1 MEAKFNRIQFTPDLL
16 PADIIGTLIYNQQ
29 KGEFLTQKGPIFAN
43 IVLAD
48 EINRAPAKV
57 QSALLEA
64 MQERQ
69 VPIGGETFALPEPFL
84 VLATQNPI
92 DQEGTYQLPEAQV
105 DRFMLKLKIGYP
117 DKKEERII
125 LDLMAKTKTGE
136 SVNTVV
142 NPAQILSAR
151 EVVDEIYLD
160 DKIKDYIVDIVFAT
174 REPEKYGFKNLENMI
189 QFGAS
194 PRATIALALA
204 AKARAFLEGRGY
216 VVPQDVK
223 DISPD
228 VLRHRIIVSYEA
240 EAESISSEDIVESV
254 LGKVAVP

>member
-1 MEAKFNRIQFTPDLL
+1 
-16 PADIIGTLIYNQQ
+16 
-29 KGEFLTQKGPIFAN
+29 
-43 IVLAD
+43 
-48 EINRAPAKV
+48 
-57 QSALLEA
+57 
-64 MQERQ
+64 
-69 VPIGGETFALPEPFL
+69 
-84 VLATQNPI
+84 
-92 DQEGTYQLPEAQV
+92 
-105 DRFMLKLKIGYP
+105 
-117 DKKEERII
+117 
-125 LDLMAKTKTGE
+125 
-136 SVNTVV
+136 
-142 NPAQILSAR
+142 
-151 EVVDEIYLD
+151 
-160 DKIKDYIVDIVFAT
+160 
-174 REPEKYGFKNLENMI
+174 MI

>member
-1 MEAKFNRIQFTPDLL
+1 M
-16 PADIIGTLIYNQQ
+16 
-29 KGEFLTQKGPIFAN
+29 
-43 IVLAD
+43 
-48 EINRAPAKV
+48 
-57 QSALLEA
+57 
-64 MQERQ
+64 
-69 VPIGGETFALPEPFL
+69 
-84 VLATQNPI
+84 
-92 DQEGTYQLPEAQV
+92 
-105 DRFMLKLKIGYP
+105 
-117 DKKEERII
+117 
-125 LDLMAKTKTGE
+125 
-136 SVNTVV
+136 
-142 NPAQILSAR
+142 
-151 EVVDEIYLD
+151 
-160 DKIKDYIVDIVFAT
+160 FAT
-174 REPEKYGFKNLENMI
+174 REPEKYGLKNLENMI

>member
-1 MEAKFNRIQFTPDLL
+1 
-16 PADIIGTLIYNQQ
+16 
-29 KGEFLTQKGPIFAN
+29 
-43 IVLAD
+43 
-48 EINRAPAKV
+48 
-57 QSALLEA
+57 
-64 MQERQ
+64 
-69 VPIGGETFALPEPFL
+69 
-84 VLATQNPI
+84 
-92 DQEGTYQLPEAQV
+92 
-105 DRFMLKLKIGYP
+105 MLKLKIGYP